1 MALTALGIIA
11 GLGSAGATAYAA
23 SQQGGGGGGGRTTSR
38 VGSAPWAT
46 GAQSYLA
53 RLFALNATAQPASF
67 TDYTTSGGRARMPL
81 LGAGQFTPIEAQ
93 RLGLVGADNT
103 PTPFFDP
110 TQQNRFT
117 NEQLLYNAADRIA
130 RRRAGKDLGPLQPAE
145 QLYLTEQQ
153 IQRKER
159 RLRKGELGARQG
171 QRVALQLDKARKQ
184 RELLRE
190 QLFGA
195 PGTPGPWQNDPFAN
209 PALSNQDENGANNS
223 LTQGAMDFL
232 YATGT
237 PGNFGV
243 Y

>member
-46 GAQSYLA
+46 GAQSYLS
-53 RLFALNATAQPASF
+53 RLFALNANKAAPSF
-67 TDYTTSGGRARMPL
+67 TDYTTSGGRQTFDLA
-81 LGAGQFTPIEAQ
+81 GAGSFTPLEAE
-93 RLGLVGADNT
+93 RLGLVGKDNT
-103 PTPFFDP
+103 PTPWFDP
-110 TQQNRFT
+110 TRQNRFT
-117 NEQLLYNAADRIA
+117 PEQLLFNASDRIA

-153 IQRKER
+153 IARKER
-159 RLRKGELGARQG
+159 RLRKGDLGTRQG
-171 QRVALQLDKARKQ
+171 QQVARQLEQARQQ
-184 RELLRE
+184 RELLRS

-209 PALSNQDENGANNS
+209 PAIAGGNDERQNS

>member
-11 GLGSAGATAYAA
+11 GLGSAGASVYAA
-23 SQQGGGGGGGRTTSR
+23 SQAGGGGGGGRTTSR
-38 VGSAPWAT
+38 VGSAPYAT

-53 RLFALNATAQPASF
+53 RLFALNATKAAPSF
-67 TDYTTSGGRARMPL
+67 TDYTTSGGKQTFDL
-81 LGAGQFTPIEAQ
+81 TGAGQFTPIEAE
-93 RLGLVGADNT
+93 RLGLVGRDNT
-103 PTPFFDP
+103 PVPFFDP

-117 NEQLLYNAADRIA
+117 QEQLLFQAGDRIA

-153 IQRKER
+153 IARKER
-159 RLRKGELGARQG
+159 RLRKGELGAKAGQQVARQ
-171 QRVALQLDKARKQ
+171 LEKARQQ
-184 RELLRE
+184 RELLRD

-195 PGTPGPWQNDPFAN
+195 PTTPGPWQNDPFAN
-209 PALSNQDENGANNS
+209 PAIQNRDEDNGTNS

-232 YATGT
+232 YATGA